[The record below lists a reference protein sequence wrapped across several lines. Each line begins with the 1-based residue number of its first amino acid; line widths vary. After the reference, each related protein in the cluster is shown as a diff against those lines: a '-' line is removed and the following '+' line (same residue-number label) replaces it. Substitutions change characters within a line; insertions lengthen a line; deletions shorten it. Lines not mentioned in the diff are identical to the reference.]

1 MAQASPSSARGTERG
16 SWSRLPKALAA
27 RFDSILA
34 LKEQPW
40 YSFSQLNRP
49 PSFPKPHYVLYARLN
64 ALTRRR
70 PTRWP
75 PAQRDCWA
83 PFQLTRQAAILFRK
97 CRDNFMKRARKG
109 SKGTSHPKL
118 LRRASVAATISQMG
132 ARIRSDRT
140 GDATAMIS
148 VLKPVAVSPRARV
161 TLRAARQGQ
170 LRCRL
175 LKSVVNAGA
184 CQFRSAVLRS
194 LPLAR
199 ASARCR

>member
-148 VLKPVAVSPRARV
+148 VLKPVAVTEGPGHVAGRPARPIEV
-161 TLRAARQGQ
+161 
-170 LRCRL
+170 
-175 LKSVVNAGA
+175 
-184 CQFRSAVLRS
+184 
-194 LPLAR
+194 PLAQKCCQ
-199 ASARCR
+199 CRGVSISLSGVAIIAFG